1 MSIAGFDPQI
11 LQDFLTESGELL
23 ERLEG
28 DLVTLE
34 HAPTDPELI
43 NQVFRALHTIK
54 GSASF
59 LALANLVTT
68 AHAAESA
75 LNAARNAVVTID
87 ETMMNLLLSAV
98 DTIKTQM
105 GQLRE
110 GKELVAG
117 DPAVVAA
124 LTQIGL
130 GKAPSAAVSGPA
142 PVTDAPTTPPKRPA
156 AEPADEAPLDLGSG
170 KAELFD
176 YFVSDL
182 DESIVKIERLT
193 GQFGDAASVGQA
205 STGLAS
211 VCEELIKSIE
221 FFTLPTLQTLAEAM
235 GSVARAMPRVPAASH
250 GQLLP
255 RVAACVHLMKVQAE
269 ALKRHVHKKAELTRF
284 HDRVEHVLGGMPL
297 GDEAML
303 PVSASV
309 DDVLRIDGIGSP
321 SVSVSMPTASVAPV
335 AISTPV
341 AAAAIEKSPL
351 AKAAST
357 PAAGAAPTS
366 EGKSVP
372 TGTASG
378 GNAVSAEQTIR
389 VEVGRLEALMNL
401 VGELVLQKNRMSA
414 LYRKVAQ
421 TGAIAQ
427 EMVEAMTH
435 ATSSLDRVTGDIQ
448 NAVTRTRMQ
457 PLEKILG
464 KYPRLIRDLA
474 QKTKKKIDLVIEGA
488 ETELD
493 KSVLEELGDPLVHLL
508 RNAADH
514 GIESPEDRKAKGK
527 SDTGTIRI
535 IASQEGNHVLILVQD
550 DGKGLQRE
558 RIAKKAIEK
567 GLATQEQVTA
577 MSDREVNA
585 FIFAAGFSTAD
596 QVSDLSGRGVGM
608 DVVRTNIERIK
619 GSIEL
624 MSTEGQGCTVA
635 IKIPLTVAI
644 MPAMMVGVGREIY
657 AVPLDSILEIV
668 KPEATE
674 LTSIRG
680 HPVMRLRDAVLP
692 LVSARDLFGVREE
705 TTEAFAVVLE
715 DRSVRVG
722 LLVSRLIGQQEVVIK
737 RLDDTA
743 GDAQGPV
750 SGATVRDDGG
760 VSLIVDVPGVLRI
773 AQRQGYSR
781 AA

>member
-59 LALANLVTT
+59 LALTNLVTV

-75 LNAARNAVVTID
+75 LNAARNTVVTID

-117 DPAVVAA
+117 DAAVVAA

-130 GKAPSAAVSGPA
+130 GKAPSAAVAAAPA
-142 PVTDAPTTPPKRPA
+142 PATDAPATPPKRPP

-193 GQFGDAASVGQA
+193 GQFSDAASVGEA
-205 STGLAS
+205 AAGLTS

-221 FFTLPTLQTLAEAM
+221 FFTLPTLQTLAEVM
-235 GSVARAMPRVPAASH
+235 MLVARAMARVPAASH

-255 RVAACVHLMKVQAE
+255 RVSACVHLMRVQSE
-269 ALKRHVHKKAELTRF
+269 SLKRHVQRRADLTRF
-284 HDRVEHVLGGMPL
+284 RDRVEHLLGGVPI
-297 GDEAML
+297 GDEAM
-303 PVSASV
+303 VATNASV
-309 DDVLRIDGIGSP
+309 EDVLRIDGIGPASSGASASAGP
-321 SVSVSMPTASVAPV
+321 VASVASQATQPTPAVERASVAQAKPV
-335 AISTPV
+335 STAVGGP
-341 AAAAIEKSPL
+341 AAVGE
-351 AKAAST
+351 AKASS
-357 PAAGAAPTS
+357 AG
-366 EGKSVP
+366 
-372 TGTASG
+372 G
-378 GNAVSAEQTIR
+378 GAVVAEQTIR

-414 LYRKVAQ
+414 LCRKVGQ
-421 TGAIAQ
+421 TGAIGQ

-435 ATSSLDRVTGDIQ
+435 ATSALDRVTGDIQ

-474 QKTKKKIDLVIEGA
+474 QKTRKKIDLVIEGA

-527 SDTGTIRI
+527 GETGTIRI
-535 IASQEGNHVLILVQD
+535 VASQEGNHVQILVQD

-567 GLATQEQVTA
+567 GLATPEQVA
-577 MSDREVNA
+577 SMSDREVNA

-624 MSTEGQGCTVA
+624 TSTEGAGCTVA

-644 MPAMMVGVGREIY
+644 MPAMMVGVGPEIF

-668 KPEATE
+668 KPDSGE
-674 LTSIRG
+674 LSSIRG

-705 TTEAFAVVLE
+705 TSQPFAVVLE

-737 RLDDTA
+737 RLDDFA
-743 GDAQGPV
+743 GDTQGPV

-773 AQRQGYSR
+773 AQKQGTSR

>member
-130 GKAPSAAVSGPA
+130 GKAPSAAVASSA
-142 PVTDAPTTPPKRPA
+142 STADAPATPPKRPA

-193 GQFGDAASVGQA
+193 GQFGDAASIGDA
-205 STGLAS
+205 ATGLAS
-211 VCEELIKSIE
+211 VCEELTKSIE

-235 GSVARAMPRVPAASH
+235 MSVARAMPRVSASSQ

-255 RVAACVHLMKVQAE
+255 RVAACVHLMKVQSG
-269 ALKRHVHKKAELTRF
+269 ALKRHVQKRAELTRL
-284 HDRVEHVLGGMPL
+284 HDRLEHLLGGVPIES
-297 GDEAML
+297 DAML
-303 PVSASV
+303 PANASV
-309 DDVLRIDGIGSP
+309 EDVLRIDGVGSASGGGSSAVG
-321 SVSVSMPTASVAPV
+321 SVASVAPL
-335 AISTPV
+335 ATQPTPV
-341 AAAAIEKSPL
+341 VEKAPTEQSKPSKTPASNAAPAGEAR
-351 AKAAST
+351 AAS
-357 PAAGAAPTS
+357 
-366 EGKSVP
+366 
-372 TGTASG
+372 ASG
-378 GNAVSAEQTIR
+378 GSGAVAAEQTIR
-389 VEVGRLEALMNL
+389 VEVGRLESLMNL

-414 LYRKVAQ
+414 LCRQVAQ
-421 TGAIAQ
+421 SGAIPQ

-474 QKTKKKIDLVIEGA
+474 QKTKKKIELVIEGA

-527 SDTGTIRI
+527 PDTGTIRI
-535 IASQEGNHVLILVQD
+535 IASQEGNHVQILVQD

-567 GLATQEQVTA
+567 GLATQEQVAA

-624 MSTEGQGCTVA
+624 TSTEGQGCTVA

-657 AVPLDSILEIV
+657 AVPLDAILEIV

-692 LVSARDLFGVREE
+692 LVSARDLFGVRDE
-705 TTEAFAVVLE
+705 TSQPFAVVLE

-773 AQRQGYSR
+773 AQRQGFSR